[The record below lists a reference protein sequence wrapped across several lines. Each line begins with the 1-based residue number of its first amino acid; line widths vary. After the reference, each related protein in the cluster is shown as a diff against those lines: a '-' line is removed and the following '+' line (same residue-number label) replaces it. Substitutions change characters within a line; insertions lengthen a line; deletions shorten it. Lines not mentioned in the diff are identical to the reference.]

1 MADLLRFQSRVPPC
15 TFQATS
21 SLKIN
26 IFARPGRARERLQ
39 RLSILPLLQGDV
51 PALDRVISMRR
62 QRLPLEGKGEERRRS
77 NLRTRR
83 DDDFGSSLSLSLS
96 NVVCSGIRRGAV
108 FRRSSRRAV
117 GGWGLGEFVYSA
129 QTNRPNAS
137 RPKGVL
143 QSHGAALKIP
153 FYKIC
158 YGIA

>member
-39 RLSILPLLQGDV
+39 RLSILPLLEGDV

-96 NVVCSGIRRGAV
+96 PTSFVPGFDAGQFFDEALVGQWEG
-108 FRRSSRRAV
+108 
-117 GGWGLGEFVYSA
+117 GGWGNSFIQRKPIDQTHLGRKVY
-129 QTNRPNAS
+129 
-137 RPKGVL
+137 
-143 QSHGAALKIP
+143 
-153 FYKIC
+153 YKVMERH
-158 YGIA
+158 